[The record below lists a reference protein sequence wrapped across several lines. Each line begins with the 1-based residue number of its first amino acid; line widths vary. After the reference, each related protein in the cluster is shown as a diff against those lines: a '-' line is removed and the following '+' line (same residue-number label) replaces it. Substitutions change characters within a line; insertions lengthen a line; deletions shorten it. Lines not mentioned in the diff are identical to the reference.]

1 MTVIKHAGPYI
12 VDVFY
17 GTEGWEDWA
26 RFRIQDN
33 RLHVVSC
40 PKQLPTKVMNEL
52 RAKLL
57 KPNYKKAVSHH
68 V

>member
-52 RAKLL
+52 RTKLI
-57 KPNYKKAVSHH
+57 KPKYLSRSKH